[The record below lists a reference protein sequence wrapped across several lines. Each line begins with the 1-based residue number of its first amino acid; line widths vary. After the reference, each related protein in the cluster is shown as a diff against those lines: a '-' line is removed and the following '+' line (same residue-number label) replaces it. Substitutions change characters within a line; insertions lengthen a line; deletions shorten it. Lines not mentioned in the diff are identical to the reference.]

1 MEINLICCGLIDMDT
16 QVVLYYWLIGQ
27 HLLLF
32 VVINIKNH

>member
-1 MEINLICCGLIDMDT
+1 MEINLICCGT

-27 HLLLF
+27 HLLF

>member
-1 MEINLICCGLIDMDT
+1 MEINLICCGLIEMDT

-27 HLLLF
+27 DLFF